1 MIRTFLNRP
10 PSPVPGSLMG
20 QDLVNVGSS
29 SAPSWLLATSCPL
42 TPQVR
47 TPRSP
52 SIKFQHIEFHL
63 SLVSRKLNLKP
74 YAFSLKG
81 LLPLTHNTSHEAGNQ
96 LGECVLSTGRKASPM
111 MGGFG
116 TLTRRG
122 FCQDL
127 LPETPLSL
135 RKLHV

>member
-1 MIRTFLNRP
+1 MYYIHRHVEMKFIRSTQRCISLYKG
-10 PSPVPGSLMG
+10 SGSLMG

-96 LGECVLSTGRKASPM
+96 LGECPLHWTEGVSNDGWIWHTYPSGVLPRP
-111 MGGFG
+111 
-116 TLTRRG
+116 
-122 FCQDL
+122 
-127 LPETPLSL
+127 PP
-135 RKLHV
+135 